1 LIKSQVKVVAKNVT
15 FEQHH
20 PRKTVI
26 FCHFLPLTVE
36 NVLYLHAAAFCEEL
50 YEVKKDL

>member
-1 LIKSQVKVVAKNVT
+1 VKVVAKNVT

-20 PRKTVI
+20 TRKTVFFAI
-26 FCHFLPLTVE
+26 FCHYFVE